1 LFGHHPLWIVRGLL
15 CRCSPARGI
24 TAVLL
29 TEELR
34 VIGLVL
40 PLAIVTALLV
50 VYVGW

>member
-1 LFGHHPLWIVRGLL
+1 M
-15 CRCSPARGI
+15 
-24 TAVLL
+24 LL

-50 VYVGW
+50 VYVGWRTRLLTRLRDGRHEHRKAA